1 MTDRTPT
8 ALDDA
13 WEALRG
19 DLMDGLP
26 SEPLVHVPAVIV
38 LHRPRIEAATK
49 DRAEPRAEGLREAA
63 TLAMPLLGRMHPHD
77 ETWGCGAC
85 EAYTLLGAAL
95 RAALE
100 EPTPGPQYT
109 EDDPDWSAMV
119 SPISDTDGGHNER

>member
-49 DRAEPRAEGLREAA
+49 DRAEPRAEGLHVERLAIAYQRAQLWCEDVYPGGWSQTGDLVPAIARE
-63 TLAMPLLGRMHPHD
+63 
-77 ETWGCGAC
+77 
-85 EAYTLLGAAL
+85 Y
-95 RAALE
+95 AALE
-100 EPTPGPQYT
+100 EPGT
-109 EDDPDWSAMV
+109 
-119 SPISDTDGGHNER
+119 